1 MGCTTREA
9 RIHCHAD
16 GGGERM
22 LYFKTLDWGMVELRK
37 PMQRLEYVKDG
48 KHMGCI
54 GFIGI
59 LTGVKKGPPLS
70 LNFRPTAITCPF
82 SPM

>member
-1 MGCTTREA
+1 MGCTTGGA

-22 LYFKTLDWGMVELRK
+22 LYFKTLDWGMVGLRK